1 MPQASII
8 IPVFNAWELTRAC
21 LKALAATTS
30 GKDIEII
37 LVDNA
42 STDVTRLG
50 APVLGKNL
58 FGDAFSY
65 IRAERNLNY
74 GPATN
79 MGACRAAGDYLVL
92 LNNDTEPLPGWYDGL
107 LGDFSAFPDIA
118 ATAPLLLYPETRLLG
133 HTVQH
138 LGVHITPSRTVG
150 HLYWGIPAAA
160 PLARKRRFF
169 QCITAACMAIPRRLF
184 LQTGMFDERYV
195 NGFEDVDLCA
205 RLTARGYRFTV
216 NPDARVIHHESQSA
230 GRHAH
235 DAANSSIF
243 MAGSQRYLAPDL
255 HSHVG
260 RDNLALTLSP
270 WLLVCPAIK
279 ESLAARLDK
288 LAATLSFAELKE
300 LLVEQ
305 PLWEKGWQALME
317 MPEAGPHLPA
327 LLRASFQMFKSPL
340 SGLAA
345 CAVSQKS
352 GNRREAVGWLSALEP
367 FCYELEAYRRM
378 AAAIGEQARA
388 HGLDALAAQSGDW
401 LLNADSFRNRL
412 LLPYLREYTRLR
424 KELMPENEPDQ
435 RAAARN

>member
-42 STDVTRLG
+42 STDLTSQG

-58 FGDAFSY
+58 FGEAFRY
-65 IRAERNLNY
+65 IRSEQNLNY

-79 MGACRAAGDYLVL
+79 MGASKAAGDYLVL
-92 LNNDTEPLPGWYDGL
+92 LNNDTEPLPGWYDAL
-107 LGDFSAFPDIA
+107 MGDFSSFPDIA
-118 ATAPLLLYPETRLLG
+118 ASAPLLLYPETRLLG

-138 LGVHITPSRTVG
+138 LGVHVTPARTVG

-169 QCITAACMAIPRRLF
+169 QCITAACMAIPTRLF
-184 LQTGMFDERYV
+184 LDTGMFDERYV

-205 RLTARGYRFTV
+205 RLAAKGYRFTV
-216 NPDARVIHHESQSA
+216 NPDSRVVHHESQSA
-230 GRHAH
+230 GRHDL
-235 DAANSSIF
+235 DAANSSLF
-243 MAGSQRYLAPDL
+243 MAGSQRYLVPDL
-255 HSHVG
+255 HSQVYG
-260 RDNLALTLSP
+260 DNLALTLSP
-270 WLLVCPAIK
+270 WLGVCPAIK
-279 ESLAARLDK
+279 EPLAARLDK
-288 LAATLSFAELKE
+288 LAPRLSFAELKE

-305 PLWEKGWQALME
+305 PFWEKGWQALMAR
-317 MPEAGPHLPA
+317 PEAGPHMPA
-327 LLRASFQMFKSPL
+327 LLRACFQMFNSPL
-340 SGLAA
+340 TGLAA
-345 CAVSQKS
+345 CVVSQKS
-352 GNRREAVGWLSALEP
+352 GNRREAVGWLAALEP

-378 AAAIGEQARA
+378 AVAIGEQARA
-388 HGLDALAAQSGDW
+388 YGLDTVAAQAGDW

-424 KELMPENEPDQ
+424 KELMPESEPAQ